1 MTERPES
8 DDRRPEQGPQTPEA
22 PEERSPQTPAAES
35 PAAGTPASE
44 FPAAETSAPATP
56 APVDHEADATDDAAA
71 PETTGAPETA
81 AAPETATA
89 AASGSGAAAPAPT
102 PRPSAPTPGAPSPS
116 GAGRPT
122 PAAPKAPSPA
132 ALKTPA
138 AATSTPGTAGAAPH
152 TAETAPAALS
162 PAESVA
168 RAKAF
173 GRADENGTVY
183 VTVRGTEYECG
194 QFPDATSDEALAY
207 FARKFDD
214 AEAQVELL
222 EQRIAAKA
230 PAGEMRKTVQHVREQ
245 VDAHAMVGD
254 LVDLSTRLDTLE
266 DAIRVALERER
277 EESKKHKAEQL
288 ARRTAIVEEAEG
300 VAAQDPQKTQWKQ
313 SSARM
318 EQLFTQWQ
326 EHQRSGGRLS
336 KSDED
341 ALWKRFR
348 KARTTFDRHR
358 KAFFSSLDETN
369 AKAKRVKQGLIA
381 EAEALS
387 SSTDWG
393 ETAGKY
399 RELMDR
405 WKQSPRASRKDDDAL
420 WSRFRAAQDVF
431 FNARKAANEQIDKE
445 FEGNLGVKEK
455 LLAEAKQILPV
466 KDLETAKKKLASI
479 QQRWEEAGKV
489 PRAHMRR
496 VENELRSVEDAVKKA
511 EDDKWRRTDPET
523 KARSNSMLSQL
534 ESKIAD
540 QRAAVEAARASGNE
554 KKAASLEK
562 DLATSEQ
569 WLATLQASS
578 SELG

>member
-8 DDRRPEQGPQTPEA
+8 DDRRPVPG
-22 PEERSPQTPAAES
+22 
-35 PAAGTPASE
+35 
-44 FPAAETSAPATP
+44 PATP
-56 APVDHEADATDDAAA
+56 AASAPKPAA
-71 PETTGAPETA
+71 PSTPKPTP
-81 AAPETATA
+81 
-89 AASGSGAAAPAPT
+89 SAAPAP
-102 PRPSAPTPGAPSPS
+102 A
-116 GAGRPT
+116 
-122 PAAPKAPSPA
+122 
-132 ALKTPA
+132 PA
-138 AATSTPGTAGAAPH
+138 AARPRPAEGTH
-152 TAETAPAALS
+152 AALA
-162 PAESVA
+162 PAESVERA
-168 RAKAF
+168 RAF

-183 VTVRGTEYECG
+183 VSVQGTEYECG
-194 QFPDATSDEALAY
+194 QFPDATPDEALAY

-214 AEAQVELL
+214 AEAQVALL

-230 PAGEMRKTVQHVREQ
+230 PAGDMRKTVDHVREQ
-245 VDAHAMVGD
+245 VDAHTMVGD
-254 LVDLSTRLDTLE
+254 LTDLSTRLDTLE
-266 DAIRVALERER
+266 DAIKVAVNRER
-277 EESKKHKAEQL
+277 EEAKAAKAQQL
-288 ARRTAIVEEAEG
+288 AHRTAIVEAAEE
-300 VAAQDPQKTQWKQ
+300 VAAQDPAKTQWKH

-318 EQLFTQWQ
+318 AELFSQWQ
-326 EHQRSGGRLS
+326 DHQRSGGRLP

-369 AKAKRVKQGLIA
+369 AKAKRVKEGLIK

-387 SSTDWG
+387 SSTEWG

-405 WKQSPRASRKDDDAL
+405 WKEAPRASRKEDDAL
-420 WSRFRAAQDVF
+420 WARFRAAQDVF
-431 FNARKAANEQIDKE
+431 FSARTAANERIDQE
-445 FEGNLGVKEK
+445 YAGNLTVKEQ

-466 KDLETAKKKLASI
+466 KDLDAAKKQLASV

-496 VENELRSVEDAVKKA
+496 VENELRAVEDAVKKA
-511 EDDKWRRTDPET
+511 EDDRWRRTDPET

-534 ESKIAD
+534 ENKIAD
-540 QRAAVEAARASGNE
+540 QRAALEAARAGGNT

-569 WLATLQASS
+569 WLATLQASA
-578 SELG
+578 SELR

>member
-8 DDRRPEQGPQTPEA
+8 DDRRPVPG
-22 PEERSPQTPAAES
+22 
-35 PAAGTPASE
+35 
-44 FPAAETSAPATP
+44 PATP
-56 APVDHEADATDDAAA
+56 AASAPRPAA
-71 PETTGAPETA
+71 PSTPKPTPN
-81 AAPETATA
+81 
-89 AASGSGAAAPAPT
+89 AAPAP
-102 PRPSAPTPGAPSPS
+102 A
-116 GAGRPT
+116 
-122 PAAPKAPSPA
+122 
-132 ALKTPA
+132 PA
-138 AATSTPGTAGAAPH
+138 AAQPRPAEGTHAAL
-152 TAETAPAALS
+152 APAD
-162 PAESVA
+162 SVERA
-168 RAKAF
+168 RAF

-183 VTVRGTEYECG
+183 VSVQGTEYACG
-194 QFPDATSDEALAY
+194 QFPDATPDEALAY

-214 AEAQVELL
+214 AEAQVALL

-230 PAGEMRKTVQHVREQ
+230 PAGDMRKTVDHVREQ
-245 VDAHAMVGD
+245 VDAHTMVGD
-254 LVDLSTRLDTLE
+254 LTDLSTRLDTLE
-266 DAIRVALERER
+266 DAIKVALNRER
-277 EESKKHKAEQL
+277 EETKAAKAQQL
-288 ARRTAIVEEAEG
+288 AHRTAIVEAAEE
-300 VAAQDPQKTQWKQ
+300 VAAQDPAKTQWKH

-318 EQLFTQWQ
+318 AELFSQWQ
-326 EHQRSGGRLS
+326 DHQRSGGRLS

-369 AKAKRVKQGLIA
+369 AKAKRVKEGLIK

-387 SSTDWG
+387 SSTEWG

-405 WKQSPRASRKDDDAL
+405 WKEAPRASRKEDDAL
-420 WSRFRAAQDVF
+420 WARFRAAQDAF
-431 FNARKAANEQIDKE
+431 FSARTAANERIDQE
-445 FEGNLGVKEK
+445 YAGNLTVKEQ

-466 KDLETAKKKLASI
+466 KNLDAAKKQLASV

-496 VENELRSVEDAVKKA
+496 VENELRAVEDAVKKA
-511 EDDKWRRTDPET
+511 EDDRWRRTDPET

-534 ESKIAD
+534 ENKIAD
-540 QRAAVEAARASGNE
+540 QRAALEAARAGGNT

-569 WLATLQASS
+569 WLATLQASA
-578 SELG
+578 SELR

>member
-8 DDRRPEQGPQTPEA
+8 DDRRPVPG
-22 PEERSPQTPAAES
+22 
-35 PAAGTPASE
+35 
-44 FPAAETSAPATP
+44 PATP
-56 APVDHEADATDDAAA
+56 AASAPKPAA
-71 PETTGAPETA
+71 PSTPKPTP
-81 AAPETATA
+81 
-89 AASGSGAAAPAPT
+89 SAAPAP
-102 PRPSAPTPGAPSPS
+102 A
-116 GAGRPT
+116 
-122 PAAPKAPSPA
+122 
-132 ALKTPA
+132 PA
-138 AATSTPGTAGAAPH
+138 AAQPRPAEGTH
-152 TAETAPAALS
+152 AALA
-162 PAESVA
+162 PAESVERA
-168 RAKAF
+168 RAF

-183 VTVRGTEYECG
+183 VSVQGTEYECG
-194 QFPDATSDEALAY
+194 QFPDATPDEALAY

-214 AEAQVELL
+214 AEAQVALL

-230 PAGEMRKTVQHVREQ
+230 PAGDMRKTVDHMREQ
-245 VDAHAMVGD
+245 VDAHTMVGD
-254 LVDLSTRLDTLE
+254 LTDLSTRLDTLE
-266 DAIRVALERER
+266 DAIKVAVNRER
-277 EESKKHKAEQL
+277 EEAKAAKAQQL
-288 ARRTAIVEEAEG
+288 AHRTAIVEAAEE
-300 VAAQDPQKTQWKQ
+300 VAAQDPAKTQWKH

-318 EQLFTQWQ
+318 AELFSQWQ
-326 EHQRSGGRLS
+326 DHQRSGGRLP

-369 AKAKRVKQGLIA
+369 AKAKRVKEGLIK

-387 SSTDWG
+387 SSTEWG

-405 WKQSPRASRKDDDAL
+405 WKDAPRASRKEDDAL
-420 WSRFRAAQDVF
+420 WARFRAAQDVF
-431 FNARKAANEQIDKE
+431 FSARTAANERIDQE
-445 FEGNLGVKEK
+445 YAGNLTVKEQ

-466 KDLETAKKKLASI
+466 KDLDAAKKQLASV

-496 VENELRSVEDAVKKA
+496 VENELRAVEDAVKKA
-511 EDDKWRRTDPET
+511 EDDRWRRTDPET

-534 ESKIAD
+534 ENKIAD
-540 QRAAVEAARASGNE
+540 QRAALEAARAGGNT

-569 WLATLQASS
+569 WLATLQASA
-578 SELG
+578 SELR

>member
-1 MTERPES
+1 MP
-8 DDRRPEQGPQTPEA
+8 
-22 PEERSPQTPAAES
+22 
-35 PAAGTPASE
+35 PASE
-44 FPAAETSAPATP
+44 E
-56 APVDHEADATDDAAA
+56 
-71 PETTGAPETA
+71 
-81 AAPETATA
+81 
-89 AASGSGAAAPAPT
+89 
-102 PRPSAPTPGAPSPS
+102 R
-116 GAGRPT
+116 T
-122 PAAPKAPSPA
+122 PAAPADPQPHEGGSPVPAPQGDAAPRPTATTAPRPGAASSAPRPAVPGAGAPGAPVRAPQPPA
-132 ALKTPA
+132 ADA
-138 AATSTPGTAGAAPH
+138 AH
-152 TAETAPAALS
+152 AALA

-168 RAKAF
+168 RARRF

-183 VTVRGTEYECG
+183 VSVRGTEHECG
-194 QFPDATSDEALAY
+194 QFPDATQDEALAY

-214 AEAQVELL
+214 AEAQVALL

-230 PAGEMRKTVQHVREQ
+230 PAGEMRKTVHHVREQ
-245 VDAHAMVGD
+245 VAAHTMVGD

-266 DAIRVALERER
+266 DAIRVAQERER
-277 EESKKHKAEQL
+277 EDAKKHRAEQL
-288 ARRTAIVEEAEG
+288 AHRTAIVEAAEE
-300 VAAQDPQKTQWKQ
+300 VAGQDPEKTQWKH

-318 EQLFTQWQ
+318 AELFSQWQ
-326 EHQRSGGRLS
+326 EHQKSGGRLS
-336 KSDED
+336 KTDED

-369 AKAKRVKQGLIA
+369 AKAKRVKEALIA

-405 WKQSPRASRKDDDAL
+405 WKAAPRASRKEDDAL
-420 WSRFRAAQDVF
+420 WARFRAAQDVF
-431 FNARKAANEQIDKE
+431 FDARKTTNEQIDKE
-445 FEGNLGVKEK
+445 FEGNLEVKEQ
-455 LLAEAKQILPV
+455 LLAEARTILPV
-466 KDLETAKKKLASI
+466 KDLETAKKRLASI
-479 QQRWEEAGKV
+479 QQRWEDAGKV

-511 EDDKWRRTDPET
+511 EDDTWRRTDPET

-554 KKAASLEK
+554 KKAVSLEK

-569 WLATLQASS
+569 WLATLQASA

>member
-22 PEERSPQTPAAES
+22 PEERSPQTPAAE
-35 PAAGTPASE
+35 TPASE
-44 FPAAETSAPATP
+44 SSAAPAAP
-56 APVDHEADATDDAAA
+56 APVDHAADASDDAAVS
-71 PETTGAPETA
+71 ETAATPETA

-89 AASGSGAAAPAPT
+89 AETGSAPATPAPT

-116 GAGRPT
+116 AAGRPT
-122 PAAPKAPSPA
+122 PAAPKTPSPA

-138 AATSTPGTAGAAPH
+138 AATSTPGTV
-152 TAETAPAALS
+152 AESAPAALS

-168 RAKAF
+168 RAKRF

-183 VTVRGTEYECG
+183 VTVQGTEYECG
-194 QFPDATSDEALAY
+194 QFPDATSDEALVY

-214 AEAQVELL
+214 AEAQVALL

-230 PAGEMRKTVQHVREQ
+230 PAGDMRKTVQHVREQ

-277 EESKKHKAEQL
+277 EESKKHRAEQL
-288 ARRTAIVEEAEG
+288 ARRTAIVEEAEE
-300 VAAQDPQKTQWKQ
+300 VAGQDPEKTQWKR

-369 AKAKRVKQGLIA
+369 AKAKRVKQALIA

-405 WKQSPRASRKDDDAL
+405 WKQAPRASRKDDDAL
-420 WSRFRAAQDVF
+420 WARFRAAQDVF

-466 KDLETAKKKLASI
+466 KDLEAAKKKLASI

-534 ESKIAD
+534 ENKIAD
-540 QRAAVEAARASGNE
+540 QRAAVETARASGNE

-569 WLATLQASS
+569 WLATLQTSA

>member
-22 PEERSPQTPAAES
+22 PEERSPQTPAAE
-35 PAAGTPASE
+35 TPASE
-44 FPAAETSAPATP
+44 SSAAPAAP
-56 APVDHEADATDDAAA
+56 APVDHAADASDDAAVS
-71 PETTGAPETA
+71 ETAATPETA

-89 AASGSGAAAPAPT
+89 AETGSAPATPAPT

-116 GAGRPT
+116 AAGRPT
-122 PAAPKAPSPA
+122 PAAPKTPSPA

-138 AATSTPGTAGAAPH
+138 AATSTPGTA
-152 TAETAPAALS
+152 AESAPAALS

-168 RAKAF
+168 RAKRF

-183 VTVRGTEYECG
+183 VTVQGTEYECG

-569 WLATLQASS
+569 WLATLQASA

>member
-8 DDRRPEQGPQTPEA
+8 DDRPPVPG
-22 PEERSPQTPAAES
+22 
-35 PAAGTPASE
+35 
-44 FPAAETSAPATP
+44 PATP
-56 APVDHEADATDDAAA
+56 AASAPKPAA
-71 PETTGAPETA
+71 PSTPKPTP
-81 AAPETATA
+81 
-89 AASGSGAAAPAPT
+89 SAAPAP
-102 PRPSAPTPGAPSPS
+102 A
-116 GAGRPT
+116 
-122 PAAPKAPSPA
+122 
-132 ALKTPA
+132 PA
-138 AATSTPGTAGAAPH
+138 AAQPRPAEGTH
-152 TAETAPAALS
+152 PALA
-162 PAESVA
+162 PAESVERA
-168 RAKAF
+168 RAF

-183 VTVRGTEYECG
+183 VSVQGTEYECG
-194 QFPDATSDEALAY
+194 QFPDATPDEALAY

-214 AEAQVELL
+214 AEAQVALL

-230 PAGEMRKTVQHVREQ
+230 PAGDMRKTVDHVREQ
-245 VDAHAMVGD
+245 VDAHTMVGD
-254 LVDLSTRLDTLE
+254 LTDLSTRLDTLE
-266 DAIRVALERER
+266 DAIKVAVNRER
-277 EESKKHKAEQL
+277 EEAKAAKAQQL
-288 ARRTAIVEEAEG
+288 AHRTAIVEAAEE
-300 VAAQDPQKTQWKQ
+300 VAAQDPAKTQWKH

-318 EQLFTQWQ
+318 AELFSQWQ
-326 EHQRSGGRLS
+326 DHQRSGGRLP

-369 AKAKRVKQGLIA
+369 AKAKRVKEGLIK

-387 SSTDWG
+387 SSTEWG

-405 WKQSPRASRKDDDAL
+405 WKEAPRASRKEDDAL
-420 WSRFRAAQDVF
+420 WARFRAAQDVF
-431 FNARKAANEQIDKE
+431 FSARTAANERIDQE
-445 FEGNLGVKEK
+445 YAGNLTVKEQ

-466 KDLETAKKKLASI
+466 KDLDAAKKQLASV

-496 VENELRSVEDAVKKA
+496 VENELRAVEDAVKKA
-511 EDDKWRRTDPET
+511 EDDRWRRTDPET

-534 ESKIAD
+534 ENKIAD
-540 QRAAVEAARASGNE
+540 QRAALEAARAGGNT

-569 WLATLQASS
+569 WLATLQASA
-578 SELG
+578 SELR

>member
-8 DDRRPEQGPQTPEA
+8 DDRRPVPG
-22 PEERSPQTPAAES
+22 
-35 PAAGTPASE
+35 
-44 FPAAETSAPATP
+44 PATP
-56 APVDHEADATDDAAA
+56 AASAPKPAA
-71 PETTGAPETA
+71 PSTPKPTP
-81 AAPETATA
+81 
-89 AASGSGAAAPAPT
+89 SAAPAP
-102 PRPSAPTPGAPSPS
+102 A
-116 GAGRPT
+116 
-122 PAAPKAPSPA
+122 
-132 ALKTPA
+132 PA
-138 AATSTPGTAGAAPH
+138 AAQPRPAEGTH
-152 TAETAPAALS
+152 AALA
-162 PAESVA
+162 PAESVERA
-168 RAKAF
+168 RAF

-183 VTVRGTEYECG
+183 VSVQGTEYECG
-194 QFPDATSDEALAY
+194 QFPDATPDEALAY

-214 AEAQVELL
+214 AEAQVALL

-230 PAGEMRKTVQHVREQ
+230 PAGDMRKTVDHVREQ
-245 VDAHAMVGD
+245 VDAHTMVGD
-254 LVDLSTRLDTLE
+254 LTDLSTRLDTLE
-266 DAIRVALERER
+266 DAIKVAVNRER
-277 EESKKHKAEQL
+277 EEAKAARAQQL
-288 ARRTAIVEEAEG
+288 AHRTAIVEAAEE
-300 VAAQDPQKTQWKQ
+300 VAAQDPAKTQWKH

-318 EQLFTQWQ
+318 AELFSQWQ
-326 EHQRSGGRLS
+326 DHQRSGGRLP

-369 AKAKRVKQGLIA
+369 AKAKRVKEGLIK

-387 SSTDWG
+387 SSTEWG

-405 WKQSPRASRKDDDAL
+405 WKDAPRASRKEDDAL
-420 WSRFRAAQDVF
+420 WARFRAAQDVF
-431 FNARKAANEQIDKE
+431 FSARTAANERIDQE
-445 FEGNLGVKEK
+445 YAGNLTVKEQ

-466 KDLETAKKKLASI
+466 KDLDAAKKQLASV

-496 VENELRSVEDAVKKA
+496 VENELRAVEDAVKKA
-511 EDDKWRRTDPET
+511 EDDRWRRTDPET

-534 ESKIAD
+534 ENKIAD
-540 QRAAVEAARASGNE
+540 QRAALEAARAGGNT

-569 WLATLQASS
+569 WLATLQASA
-578 SELG
+578 SELR

>member
-8 DDRRPEQGPQTPEA
+8 DDRRPVPG
-22 PEERSPQTPAAES
+22 
-35 PAAGTPASE
+35 
-44 FPAAETSAPATP
+44 PATP
-56 APVDHEADATDDAAA
+56 AASAPKPAA
-71 PETTGAPETA
+71 PSTPKPTP
-81 AAPETATA
+81 
-89 AASGSGAAAPAPT
+89 SAAPAP
-102 PRPSAPTPGAPSPS
+102 A
-116 GAGRPT
+116 
-122 PAAPKAPSPA
+122 
-132 ALKTPA
+132 PA
-138 AATSTPGTAGAAPH
+138 AAQPRPAEGTH
-152 TAETAPAALS
+152 AALA
-162 PAESVA
+162 PAESVERA
-168 RAKAF
+168 RAF

-183 VTVRGTEYECG
+183 VSVQGTEYECG
-194 QFPDATSDEALAY
+194 QFPDATPDEALAY

-214 AEAQVELL
+214 AEAQVALL

-230 PAGEMRKTVQHVREQ
+230 PAGDMRKTVDHVREQ
-245 VDAHAMVGD
+245 VDAHTMVGD
-254 LVDLSTRLDTLE
+254 LTDLSTRLDTLE
-266 DAIRVALERER
+266 DAIKVAVNRER
-277 EESKKHKAEQL
+277 EEAKAAKAQQL
-288 ARRTAIVEEAEG
+288 AHRTAIVEAAEE
-300 VAAQDPQKTQWKQ
+300 VAAQDPAKTQWKH

-318 EQLFTQWQ
+318 AELFSQWQ
-326 EHQRSGGRLS
+326 DHQRSGGRLP

-369 AKAKRVKQGLIA
+369 AKAKRVKEGLIK

-387 SSTDWG
+387 SSTEWG

-405 WKQSPRASRKDDDAL
+405 WKEAPRASRKEDDAL
-420 WSRFRAAQDVF
+420 WARFRAAQDVF
-431 FNARKAANEQIDKE
+431 FSARTAANERIDQE
-445 FEGNLGVKEK
+445 YAGNLTVKEQ

-466 KDLETAKKKLASI
+466 KDLDAAKKQLASV

-496 VENELRSVEDAVKKA
+496 VENELRAVEDAVKKA
-511 EDDKWRRTDPET
+511 EDDRWRRTDPET

-534 ESKIAD
+534 ENKIAD
-540 QRAAVEAARASGNE
+540 QRAALEAARAGGNT

-569 WLATLQASS
+569 WLATLQASA
-578 SELG
+578 SELR

>member
-22 PEERSPQTPAAES
+22 PEERSPQTPAAE
-35 PAAGTPASE
+35 TPASE
-44 FPAAETSAPATP
+44 SSAAPAAP
-56 APVDHEADATDDAAA
+56 APVDHAADASDDAAVS
-71 PETTGAPETA
+71 ETAATPETA

-89 AASGSGAAAPAPT
+89 AETGSAPATPAPT

-116 GAGRPT
+116 AAGRP
-122 PAAPKAPSPA
+122 
-132 ALKTPA
+132 TPA
-138 AATSTPGTAGAAPH
+138 AATSTPGTA
-152 TAETAPAALS
+152 AESAPAALS

-168 RAKAF
+168 RAKRF

-183 VTVRGTEYECG
+183 VTVQGTEYECG
-194 QFPDATSDEALAY
+194 QFPDATSDEALVY

-214 AEAQVELL
+214 AEAQVALL

-230 PAGEMRKTVQHVREQ
+230 PAGDMRKTVQHVREQ

-277 EESKKHKAEQL
+277 EESKKHRAEQL
-288 ARRTAIVEEAEG
+288 ARRTAIVEEAEE
-300 VAAQDPQKTQWKQ
+300 VAGQDPEKTQWKR

-369 AKAKRVKQGLIA
+369 AKAKRVKQALIA

-405 WKQSPRASRKDDDAL
+405 WKQAPRASRKDDDAL
-420 WSRFRAAQDVF
+420 WARFRAAQDVF

-466 KDLETAKKKLASI
+466 KDLEAAKKKLASI

-534 ESKIAD
+534 ENKIAD
-540 QRAAVEAARASGNE
+540 QRAAVETARASGNE

-569 WLATLQASS
+569 WLATLQTSA

>member
-8 DDRRPEQGPQTPEA
+8 DDRRPVPGPATPHA
-22 PEERSPQTPAAES
+22 PEERTPEV
-35 PAAGTPASE
+35 PTPDTPVDDA
-44 FPAAETSAPATP
+44 PAPATP
-56 APVDHEADATDDAAA
+56 ASGEHAPAAEAASSPA
-71 PETTGAPETA
+71 GAPA
-81 AAPETATA
+81 AT
-89 AASGSGAAAPAPT
+89 PAPG
-102 PRPSAPTPGAPSPS
+102 PSAPKPGAPSSSKSP
-116 GAGRPT
+116 A
-122 PAAPKAPSPA
+122 PAAPAKAPAPA
-132 ALKTPA
+132 P
-138 AATSTPGTAGAAPH
+138 
-152 TAETAPAALS
+152 AETAHAVLA

-168 RAKAF
+168 RAKKF

-183 VTVRGTEYECG
+183 VTVRDTEHECG
-194 QFPDATSDEALAY
+194 QFPDATPDEALAY

-214 AEAQVELL
+214 AEAQVALL

-230 PAGEMRKTVQHVREQ
+230 PAGEMRKTVTHVREQ

-266 DAIRVALERER
+266 DAIRMALERER
-277 EESKKHKAEQL
+277 EESRKHKAEQL
-288 ARRTAIVEEAEG
+288 AHRTAIVAAAEE
-300 VAAQDPQKTQWKQ
+300 VAGQDPEKTQWKH

-318 EQLFTQWQ
+318 AELFSQWQ
-326 EHQRSGGRLS
+326 EHQKSGGRLS
-336 KSDED
+336 KADED

-369 AKAKRVKQGLIA
+369 AKAKRVKEGLIA

-405 WKQSPRASRKDDDAL
+405 WKQSPRASRKEDDAL
-420 WSRFRAAQDVF
+420 WARFRAAQDVF
-431 FNARKAANEQIDKE
+431 FDARKAANEQIDKE
-445 FEGNLGVKEK
+445 FEGNLKVKEQ
-455 LLAEAKQILPV
+455 LLAEAKKILPV
-466 KDLETAKKKLASI
+466 KNLETAKKQLASI
-479 QQRWEEAGKV
+479 QQRWEDAGKV

-496 VENELRSVEDAVKKA
+496 VENELRSVEDAVKEA
-511 EDDKWRRTDPET
+511 EDDTWRRTDPET

-540 QRAAVEAARASGNE
+540 QRAAIETARASGNE
-554 KKAASLEK
+554 KKAVSLEK

-569 WLATLQASS
+569 WLATLQATA
-578 SELG
+578 SELS